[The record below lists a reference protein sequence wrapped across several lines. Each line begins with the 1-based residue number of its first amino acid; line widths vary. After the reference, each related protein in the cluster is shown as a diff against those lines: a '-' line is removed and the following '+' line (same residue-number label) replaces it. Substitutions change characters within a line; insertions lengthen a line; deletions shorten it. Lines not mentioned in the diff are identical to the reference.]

1 MPLNLFSVGHLLLG
15 MQITLKEQFV
25 SPVRFPWGKKT
36 NFHFK
41 VVIHWRLL
49 VVAQEWG
56 HVFTFFSALGPN
68 LVQTSAGPVHAASV
82 SVSSYV
88 CRHCQ
93 FTGSCFFNVPY
104 LLCLFLSPL
113 CLYLHHCLPLCP
125 TTLSSLFHLNL
136 FFSIFSLKCN
146 FTSVKTK
153 SLYWKLFVFN
163 LMLTKQ
169 PTSQVIRKCFC
180 WNVTG

>member
-104 LLCLFLSPL
+104 LLCLCLFLSFERFIYLFIYLFTYLFNVCGYSVAVFRHTRRGHWIPL
-113 CLYLHHCLPLCP
+113 QMVVSHHVVAG
-125 TTLSSLFHLNL
+125 N
-136 FFSIFSLKCN
+136 
-146 FTSVKTK
+146 
-153 SLYWKLFVFN
+153 
-163 LMLTKQ
+163 
-169 PTSQVIRKCFC
+169 
-180 WNVTG
+180 

>member
-41 VVIHWRLL
+41 VVINWRLL
-49 VVAQEWG
+49 VVGQEWG

-104 LLCLFLSPL
+104 LLCFFLSFERFIYLFNVCEYSVAVFRHTRRGHWIPL
-113 CLYLHHCLPLCP
+113 QMVVSHHVVAG
-125 TTLSSLFHLNL
+125 N
-136 FFSIFSLKCN
+136 
-146 FTSVKTK
+146 
-153 SLYWKLFVFN
+153 
-163 LMLTKQ
+163 
-169 PTSQVIRKCFC
+169 
-180 WNVTG
+180 

>member
-104 LLCLFLSPL
+104 LLCFFLSFERFIYLFYVCEYTVAVFRHTRRGHRIPL
-113 CLYLHHCLPLCP
+113 QMVVSHHVVAG
-125 TTLSSLFHLNL
+125 N
-136 FFSIFSLKCN
+136 
-146 FTSVKTK
+146 
-153 SLYWKLFVFN
+153 
-163 LMLTKQ
+163 
-169 PTSQVIRKCFC
+169 
-180 WNVTG
+180 